1 MPNRM
6 ESMSDNSKG
15 PYTAALVVRRTIR
28 ARAESLFAAWTD
40 PQQLV
45 RWWGPEGVTCT
56 AAEIDLRVG
65 GSYRIANRM
74 PDGSTLWIAGEF
86 ELIEPPSRLMY
97 TWRLE
102 IPEASTERVS
112 VSFVPRDTATEVIVT
127 HERIANAAARTRH
140 ESGWIGCLAGLA
152 RFAEGL

>member
-1 MPNRM
+1 
-6 ESMSDNSKG
+6 MSDS
-15 PYTAALVVRRTIR
+15 PRSPAPTVAALVVRRTIR
-28 ARAESLFAAWTD
+28 ARPEALFAAWTD

-45 RWWGPEGVTCT
+45 RWWGPEGVTCA
-56 AAEIDLRVG
+56 AAEIDLRIG

-86 ELIEPPSRLMY
+86 ELIEPPSRLIY
-97 TWRLE
+97 SWRLE

-112 VSFVPRDTATEVIVT
+112 VSFVPRDSVTEVIVT
-127 HERIANAAARTRH
+127 HERIASMVARTRH

-152 RFAEGL
+152 RLAEGL

>member
-1 MPNRM
+1 
-6 ESMSDNSKG
+6 MSDSGKA

-28 ARAESLFAAWTD
+28 ARPEALFAAWTD
-40 PQQLV
+40 PQQLQ
-45 RWWGPEGVTCT
+45 RWWGPPGVTCT

-86 ELIEPPSRLMY
+86 EVIEPPNRLIY

-102 IPEASTERVS
+102 IPEAGIERVC
-112 VSFVPRDTATEVIVT
+112 VSFLPRDSATEVIVT
-127 HERIANAAARTRH
+127 HERIANPAARTRH

-152 RFAEGL
+152 RLTEAL

>member
-1 MPNRM
+1 MS
-6 ESMSDNSKG
+6 ESPQAPT
-15 PYTAALVVRRTIR
+15 PYVAALVVRRTIR
-28 ARAESLFAAWTD
+28 ARPEALFAAWTD

-65 GSYRIANRM
+65 GRYRIANRM

-86 ELIEPPSRLMY
+86 ELIEPPSRLIY
-97 TWRLE
+97 SWRLE
-102 IPEASTERVS
+102 IPEAGTERVS
-112 VSFVPRDTATEVIVT
+112 VNFVPRDTATEVIVT
-127 HERIANAAARTRH
+127 HERIVSVAARTRH

-152 RFAEGL
+152 RLEESL

>member
-1 MPNRM
+1 MS
-6 ESMSDNSKG
+6 ESPQAPT
-15 PYTAALVVRRTIR
+15 PYVAALVVRRTIR
-28 ARAESLFAAWTD
+28 ARPEALFAAWTD

-65 GSYRIANRM
+65 GRYRIANRM

-86 ELIEPPSRLMY
+86 ELIDPPSRLIY
-97 TWRLE
+97 SWRLE

-112 VSFVPRDTATEVIVT
+112 VNFVPRDTATEVIVT
-127 HERIANAAARTRH
+127 HERIASVAARTRH

-152 RFAEGL
+152 RLEEGF

>member
-1 MPNRM
+1 VTTQKAPIPQP
-6 ESMSDNSKG
+6 SWFGG
-15 PYTAALVVRRTIR
+15 PFVR
-28 ARAESLFAAWTD
+28 
-40 PQQLV
+40 
-45 RWWGPEGVTCT
+45 GPS
-56 AAEIDLRVG
+56 DLRVG

-112 VSFVPRDTATEVIVT
+112 VSFVPRDTARS
-127 HERIANAAARTRH
+127 HRD
-140 ESGWIGCLAGLA
+140 S
-152 RFAEGL
+152 